1 MQPSVPKAIRSFA
14 FVVPLVAALLMLAGG
29 GVTGQTQAELDR
41 RFLQAWAQ
49 QPRVNLGIPPGG
61 AKVVIVKF
69 NDWMCPGCKVW
80 YQQLKPV
87 LAKYQATPG
96 AIKYVEKD
104 FPWNAECNTTL
115 AQTIPGHESACA
127 AAVAVRLAAERGKR
141 DAMAEWLY
149 ANQPETPA
157 QRRVMLDRVK
167 SKTAELAGVRD
178 FPAAYA
184 AKLPEIRKDI
194 ADAVAAQVR
203 STPTYFINGV
213 RAAGPDGST
222 FAPHYVELAIQ
233 YELGRK

>member
-1 MQPSVPKAIRSFA
+1 MTARVWR
-14 FVVPLVAALLMLAGG
+14 VVLLGSAAAVVAMGTRGAAQSQ
-29 GVTGQTQAELDR
+29 VELDR

-49 QPRVNLGIPPGG
+49 QPRVNLGIPAGG

-69 NDWMCPGCKVW
+69 NDWMCPGCRIW
-80 YQQLKPV
+80 YEQLKPV

-104 FPWNAECNTTL
+104 FPWNSQCNSAL

-127 AAVAVRLAAERGKR
+127 AAAAVRLATERGKR

-157 QRRVMLDRVK
+157 QRQAMLDRVRA
-167 SKTAELAGVRD
+167 KTAEMLGVKD
-178 FPAAYA
+178 FAAAYA

-194 ADAVAAQVR
+194 ADGIAFQVR

-213 RAAGPDGST
+213 RAAGPDGSM
-222 FAPHYVELAIQ
+222 FALHYLELAIQ
-233 YELGRK
+233 HEMGKQ